1 MGLHI
6 FGCFGV
12 RHEFFIFM
20 VSKRTRMFELQ
31 VKSKVFFIQFKKKM
45 GQFVKIESD
54 KVGIMKITYSTKVT

>member
-20 VSKRTRMFELQ
+20 VSKRTRMFELH
-31 VKSKVFFIQFKKKM
+31 VKSKVFFIQFKKKN
-45 GQFVKIESD
+45 GSIRKNR
-54 KVGIMKITYSTKVT
+54 K